1 MIQIIDNI
9 IPEYLQDHLEMFI
22 KSKDQNNP
30 FPLFLTEHLTEGKG
44 KKKEIGFGS
53 DFIVDGDLH
62 PMGAP
67 LLSPLYLFLNSQNLI
82 LKKLI
87 RGRVFLQLPLYGVEK
102 STPQIPHTDLD
113 FPHYSLIYYVTN
125 SNGDTIFYNDNEEEI
140 KRVSPKKGRI
150 LFFDGT
156 IKHSGSYPTKTT
168 RAIINYNFSGEF
180 FGEGEKN

>member
-22 KSKDQNNP
+22 TSRDRNNP
-30 FPLFLTEHLTEGKG
+30 FPLFLNESLTRGEPNTNKN
-44 KKKEIGFGS
+44 EIGFGT

-62 PMGAP
+62 PMGGS

-87 RGRVFLQLPLYGVEK
+87 RGRVFLQLPLYGNEK
-102 STPQIPHTDLD
+102 PTPQIPHTDLNY
-113 FPHYSLIYYVTN
+113 PHYSLIYYVTN
-125 SNGDTIFYNDNEEEI
+125 SNGDTIFYNDDEKEI

-156 IKHSGSYPTKTT
+156 IKHSGSNCTEGI
-168 RAIINYNFSGEF
+168 RIVFNYNFRLW
-180 FGEGEKN
+180 K